1 MCKFGLSF
9 FLKEAKMYYGWEDLY
24 CRGKCT
30 FLCGGD
36 LTVSKLGFLALFDP
50 HDNSIKLGKIV
61 MSVPILQMK
70 KLRCR
75 VIKLYS

>member
-1 MCKFGLSF
+1 MDGKIYIAEVNVHF
-9 FLKEAKMYYGWEDLY
+9 FW
-24 CRGKCT
+24 
-30 FLCGGD
+30 GD
-36 LTVSKLGFLALFDP
+36 LIVLKPGFLTLFDP

-61 MSVPILQMK
+61 ISVPILQMK